1 MFSLFCFT
9 VYNKNNANI
18 SKAYENNYETPK
30 IFFLLQIQLK
40 PVRIEISMAL
50 DLNRLCFVNSGL
62 ESLFSKETTF
72 LVKKLSCNSIICSE
86 RYNYEIT

>member
-9 VYNKNNANI
+9 VYNKNNANK
-18 SKAYENNYETPK
+18 SKTYETPK
-30 IFFLLQIQLK
+30 TFFLLQIQVK
-40 PVRIEISMAL
+40 PVRIEISMAF

-72 LVKKLSCNSIICSE
+72 LVKKIILQFNNLLRE
-86 RYNYEIT
+86 VQL

>member
-9 VYNKNNANI
+9 VYTKNNANE
-18 SKAYENNYETPK
+18 SKAYETPK

-40 PVRIEISMAL
+40 PARIEISIAF

-72 LVKKLSCNSIICSE
+72 LVK
-86 RYNYEIT
+86 NYLAIQ

>member
-1 MFSLFCFT
+1 MRHQR
-9 VYNKNNANI
+9 
-18 SKAYENNYETPK
+18 
-30 IFFLLQIQLK
+30 FFLLQIQLK
-40 PVRIEISMAL
+40 PARIEISIAF
-50 DLNRLCFVNSGL
+50 DLNRLCFVNSDL